1 MAWMVNQYVLRVGK
15 ELLVQLKTTISE
27 TPGQGKRKENVL
39 MIFKQ
44 LSAEKKEKD
53 DRDERNVTKVA
64 F

>member
-1 MAWMVNQYVLRVGK
+1 M
-15 ELLVQLKTTISE
+15 
-27 TPGQGKRKENVL
+27 PGQGKRKENVL